1 MRDSRVFPKTERVDG
16 GWGALEPCQSLG
28 RKWVPI
34 PPLAAGSPSS
44 APRPPPRLNK
54 GWKINESVY
63 EDHHVAGKTRHSAE
77 QLGASNGTLFM
88 SFSSRRWSHYRL
100 GWCSVTLHSP
110 SDVPMSR

>member
-1 MRDSRVFPKTERVDG
+1 MGDVGTLLESGQRVGPHSCPCCRVTF
-16 GWGALEPCQSLG
+16 LSTP
-28 RKWVPI
+28 
-34 PPLAAGSPSS
+34 
-44 APRPPPRLNK
+44 PPPRLNK

-88 SFSSRRWSHYRL
+88 SFSSRRWSHYRP